1 MKTKGLKYGLLLCI
15 VAFSASMI
23 GYVSGVSASRKN
35 APQETFEGT
44 SLPAKF
50 QNVVQNAQ
58 EEMPSPPPSV
68 QEITQTYILRESSG
82 NIALFTRYSDGREEL
97 HNTYEVSLSLLP
109 QADRKQLQNGIECA
123 SLSEALQLIED
134 YSS

>member
-68 QEITQTYILRESSG
+68 SPAGATTLSST
-82 NIALFTRYSDGREEL
+82 ASCPCPP
-97 HNTYEVSLSLLP
+97 S
-109 QADRKQLQNGIECA
+109 RKSPWLWA
-123 SLSEALQLIED
+123 AT
-134 YSS
+134 